1 MHLAIKTFTVY
12 LRVVVVLL
20 VVGAIGLIL
29 FNNRSHT
36 VSVWL
41 FGLTNPNEPVNV
53 VWVMLATSVVTL
65 VAWWLV
71 LLGRGLVRDFR
82 EVKRERE
89 SAATQKHTEQRVA
102 ELDER
107 QRRVEQ
113 QLKQKQAVGDGP
125 QDSADVGF

>member
-1 MHLAIKTFTVY
+1 MRLAIKTFTVY

-41 FGLTNPNEPVNV
+41 FGLTDPSKPVHV
-53 VWVMLATSVVTL
+53 VWVILATCVCTL
-65 VAWWLV
+65 VAWWIV
-71 LLGRGLVRDFR
+71 SLGRGLVRDLR
-82 EVKRERE
+82 EVRRERE
-89 SAATQKHTEQRVA
+89 VAATQKFTEQRVA

-113 QLKQKQAVGDGP
+113 QLKQAVGDGP

>member
-1 MHLAIKTFTVY
+1 MQLAIKTFTVY

-41 FGLTNPNEPVNV
+41 FGLTDPSKPVNV
-53 VWVMLATSVVTL
+53 IWVILATAVCTM

-71 LLGRGLVRDFR
+71 SLGRGLVRDLR

-89 SAATQKHTEQRVA
+89 AAATQKLTEQRVA
-102 ELDER
+102 DIDQR
-107 QRRVEQ
+107 QRRIEE
-113 QLKQKQAVGDGP
+113 QLKQTVGDGP
-125 QDSADVGF
+125 HDQADIGF